1 MQICTVTFVATVRDD
16 DHATMLAERLTG
28 MRAAREVI
36 TLDEDHSVRWIEH
49 DYPTPAA
56 RWNYHPEYE
65 IHLIRQGT
73 GRFIVGDHVGTFA
86 AGHVSI
92 VGSGLPHDWVSD
104 LAPDEVIVNR
114 DAVIQIDPT
123 WIAKWTELMP
133 EAREIRPLLAE
144 SARGIEFAPA
154 TADVAAPI
162 INRIGL
168 TTGLERLTL
177 LLELLTLLARSP
189 AGDRTPL
196 ATEFFMPQLDDRA
209 AAIVDIVLEYAFAGH
224 AGQVSVGEAADLV
237 GMHEA
242 TFSKYF
248 KKATGQNFSELIR
261 KLRIAHAGRLLT
273 TTTLPIAAVCYEVGY
288 TNLSNFNRQFLAEK
302 GVTPRQHRRDAGR
315 AST

>member
-1 MQICTVTFVATVRDD
+1 MVGGWQDEQSIGAD
-16 DHATMLAERLTG
+16 L
-28 MRAAREVI
+28 
-36 TLDEDHSVRWIEH
+36 LD
-49 DYPTPAA
+49 
-56 RWNYHPEYE
+56 
-65 IHLIRQGT
+65 
-73 GRFIVGDHVGTFA
+73 
-86 AGHVSI
+86 
-92 VGSGLPHDWVSD
+92 
-104 LAPDEVIVNR
+104 
-114 DAVIQIDPT
+114 
-123 WIAKWTELMP
+123 
-133 EAREIRPLLAE
+133 AREIRPLLAE

-154 TADVAAPI
+154 TAEVAAPI

-273 TTTLPIAAVCYEVGY
+273 TTTLSIAAVCYEVGY

-302 GVTPRQHRRDAGR
+302 GVTPRQHRRDAGE
-315 AST
+315 ASA